1 MGTRMYVGYDFGQKT
16 GQKNNFFCMKG
27 KIFILSGD
35 ILSLMEHKIFEKF
48 FSTNVVFR
56 PWVQKFLQNQKKS
69 QKFSP
74 NFFTLGSRYH
84 DYVVKK
90 LAFFFPEASNV

>member
-1 MGTRMYVGYDFGQKT
+1 
-16 GQKNNFFCMKG
+16 MKG

-35 ILSLMEHKIFEKF
+35 ILSLMEHKIFEKK